1 MNGRP
6 IRKWLG
12 DSGTSSSR
20 SLLSCF
26 NGHELSIA
34 SVSATIVANRVLGS
48 RSEPKFSKNARF
60 SIETSRSHT
69 PPKWGGG

>member
-26 NGHELSIA
+26 NGHELRIA

-48 RSEPKFSKNARF
+48 RSEPKFRK
-60 SIETSRSHT
+60 I
-69 PPKWGGG
+69 